1 MSDGIAGTRYTV
13 MGLGILGGGVG
24 VAQYL
29 VRHGGLVTV
38 TDMRDASDLQSS
50 IEMLA
55 GLPIIYHLGG
65 HVDADFTKLNA
76 DVVVRNPGVRRN
88 SRYLTL
94 ARESGVSIEMEMSLF
109 FRACPAPVL
118 GVTGTKGKTSVS
130 TLCANILRAWNPETA
145 LAGNM
150 GISALALV
158 DDITPDQPVVIE
170 LSSWQLEA
178 LDDHKLGPQV
188 AVITNVSPDHLDS
201 YSGFDE
207 YAATKRTIA
216 HHGGENAIV
225 VFNNEDVEC
234 RKVVDET
241 TAKAIPFGLMDSGH
255 DGAWLDGDE
264 LVWRMDGLEERLPRP
279 RQLQLAGEHGTAN
292 ALAALAATRAYGTP
306 LDAVRIGMESFSGVP
321 DRMEEIA
328 TIDGVLYINDT
339 SASAPAAA
347 VAGLR
352 VLSEGHRCVHLIAG
366 GADKKTSLV
375 PFADAIA
382 GTQSHVVLLD
392 GSATPELRAL
402 LEDRG
407 VAYEG
412 PFTTMQ
418 DAFDA
423 ATKDVHDGDVVT
435 LTPGCASFG
444 LFRNEFDRGEQFR
457 AAVMARAGRSRQPQ
471 SED

>member
-13 MGLGILGGGVG
+13 MGLGILGGGAG

-29 VRHGGLVTV
+29 ARHGGRVTV
-38 TDMRDASDLQSS
+38 TDMRQASQLRTS
-50 IEMLA
+50 IDMLA
-55 GLPIIYHLGG
+55 DLPITYHLGG
-65 HVDADFTKLNA
+65 HDDADFTTENA
-76 DVVVRNPGVRRN
+76 DVVIRNPGVRRS

-109 FRACPAPVL
+109 FRGCRAPIL

-130 TLCANILRAWNPETA
+130 TLCANILRTWKLDTV

-158 DDITPDQPVVIE
+158 DDISAGQPVVIE

-188 AVITNVSPDHLDS
+188 AVLTNVSPDHLDS

-207 YAATKRTIA
+207 YAAIKRTIA
-216 HHGGENAIV
+216 HHGGIGAV
-225 VFNNEDVEC
+225 VVYNNDDEC
-234 RKVVDET
+234 RKVVEET
-241 TAKAIPFGLMDSGH
+241 TGKAIPFGLRDTGA
-255 DGAWLDGDE
+255 DGAWLDGEE
-264 LVWRMDGLEERLPRP
+264 LVWRMDDVEERLPRP
-279 RQLQLAGEHGTAN
+279 TQLQLSGDHGIGN
-292 ALAALAATRAYGTP
+292 ALAAFAATRAYGAP
-306 LDAVRIGMESFSGVP
+306 MDAVRQGVESFSGVP
-321 DRMEEIA
+321 DRMEEVA
-328 TIDGVLYINDT
+328 TIDGVLYVNDT

-352 VLSEGHRCVHLIAG
+352 VLSTGARRVHLIAG

-382 GTQSHVVLLD
+382 EIGPHVVLLD
-392 GSATPELRAL
+392 GSATPDLQAL
-402 LEDRG
+402 LDQRG
-407 VAYEG
+407 VTYDG
-412 PFTTMQ
+412 PCSTMR

-423 ATKDVHDGDVVT
+423 ATKNVQAGDVVT

-444 LFRNEFDRGEQFR
+444 LFRNEFERGEQFR
-457 AAVMARAGRSRQPQ
+457 AAVMAHAGHSHQQQ